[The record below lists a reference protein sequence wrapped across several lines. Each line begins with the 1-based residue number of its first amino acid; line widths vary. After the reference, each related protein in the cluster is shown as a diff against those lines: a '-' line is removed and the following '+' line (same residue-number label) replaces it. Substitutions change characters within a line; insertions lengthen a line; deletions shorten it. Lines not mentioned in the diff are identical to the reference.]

1 MERRRE
7 ARIRTDKPVEL
18 TVLGTDAA
26 SGPAQAIE
34 FSGHGLRLVIDRP
47 IPVNAPVKVEG
58 DDWMMLG
65 EVCYCRQ
72 EGIHFVAGLKID
84 QTLDNLQEL
93 DELNRNLLGTPQG
106 IRQQAQAEHIEP
118 STEEKTVLVR
128 H

>member
-18 TVLGTDAA
+18 TVLGSEES

-34 FSGHGLRLVIDRP
+34 FSGHGLQLVLHRP
-47 IPVNAPVKVEG
+47 IPINAAVKVEG

-65 EVCYCRQ
+65 EVCYCRP

-93 DELNRNLLGTPQG
+93 EELNKNLL
-106 IRQQAQAEHIEP
+106 
-118 STEEKTVLVR
+118 STQSERSDARMEEKAAVSR
-128 H
+128 R

>member
-18 TVLGTDAA
+18 TVLGSAEA

-34 FSGHGLRLVIDRP
+34 FSGSGLQLVLHRP
-47 IPVNAPVKVEG
+47 VPVNAAVKVEG
-58 DDWMMLG
+58 EDWIMLG

-84 QTLDNLQEL
+84 QTLENL
-93 DELNRNLLGTPQG
+93 DELSRLNDHLLN
-106 IRQQAQAEHIEP
+106 AEQRPEHVEA
-118 STEEKTVLVR
+118 STEEKKVLAR
-128 H
+128 GLA

>member
-18 TVLGTDAA
+18 TVLGHDDA

-34 FSGHGLRLVIDRP
+34 FSGQGLQLVLHRP
-47 IPVNAPVKVEG
+47 IPVSAAVKVEG

-65 EVCYCRQ
+65 EVCYCRP

-84 QTLDNLQEL
+84 QTLENLQEL
-93 DELNRNLLGTPQG
+93 AELNKNLLSTQP
-106 IRQQAQAEHIEP
+106 RASRTEP
-118 STEEKTVLVR
+118 STEEKTVLVQR
-128 H
+128 

>member
-18 TVLGTDAA
+18 TVLGNDEA

-34 FSGHGLRLVIDRP
+34 FSGHGLQVVLHRP
-47 IPVNAPVKVEG
+47 IPVNAAIKVEG

-72 EGIHFVAGLKID
+72 EGIHFAAGLKID
-84 QTLDNLQEL
+84 QTLENLQEL
-93 DELNRNLLGTPQG
+93 ADLNAHLLQ
-106 IRQQAQAEHIEP
+106 
-118 STEEKTVLVR
+118 TESKREDVEADTERSNVAAR
-128 H
+128 R

>member
-7 ARIRTDKPVEL
+7 ARIRTDKQVEL
-18 TVLGTDAA
+18 TVLGNDKA

-34 FSGHGLRLVIDRP
+34 FSGHGLQLVVHRP
-47 IPVNAPVKVEG
+47 IPVNAAVKVEG

-72 EGIHFVAGLKID
+72 EGIHFVAGVKID
-84 QTLDNLQEL
+84 QALDNVHEL
-93 DELNRNLLGTPQG
+93 DEINKNLLATEQTTELDAPG
-106 IRQQAQAEHIEP
+106 
-118 STEEKTVLVR
+118 TEEKIVLVQ

>member
-18 TVLGTDAA
+18 TVLGSAEA

-34 FSGHGLRLVIDRP
+34 FSGHGLQVVLHRP
-47 IPVNAPVKVEG
+47 IPVNAAVKVEG

-84 QTLDNLQEL
+84 QTLENL
-93 DELNRNLLGTPQG
+93 DELSRLNENLLST
-106 IRQQAQAEHIEP
+106 QQKPTEP
-118 STEEKTVLVR
+118 STEEKTVGVR
-128 H
+128 L

>member
-18 TVLGTDAA
+18 TVLGSEEA

-34 FSGHGLRLVIDRP
+34 FSGHGLQLVLHRP
-47 IPVNAPVKVEG
+47 IPVNAAVKVEG

-93 DELNRNLLGTPQG
+93 AELNQNLLSTE
-106 IRQQAQAEHIEP
+106 RKTERTAEP
-118 STEEKTVLVR
+118 STEEKIVLVR
-128 H
+128 N

>member
-18 TVLGTDAA
+18 TVLGNEES

-34 FSGHGLRLVIDRP
+34 FSGHGLQLVIHRP
-47 IPVNAPVKVEG
+47 IPVNAAVKVEG

-72 EGIHFVAGLKID
+72 EGIHFVAGLKIE
-84 QTLDNLQEL
+84 QTLENLQQL
-93 DELNRNLLGTPQG
+93 AELNKNLLS
-106 IRQQAQAEHIEP
+106 AERPAARTEP

-128 H
+128 N

>member
-18 TVLGTDAA
+18 TVLGSDEA

-34 FSGHGLRLVIDRP
+34 FSGHGLQLVLHRP
-47 IPVNAPVKVEG
+47 IPVNAAVKVEG

-84 QTLDNLQEL
+84 QTLENLEEL
-93 DELNRNLLGTPQG
+93 AELNKNLVGSERKTE
-106 IRQQAQAEHIEP
+106 RTEP
-118 STEEKTVLVR
+118 STEEKIVLVR
-128 H
+128 N

>member
-18 TVLGTDAA
+18 TVLGAEEA

-34 FSGHGLRLVIDRP
+34 FSGHGLQLVLHRP
-47 IPVNAPVKVEG
+47 VPVNAAVKVEG
-58 DDWMMLG
+58 DDWLMLG

-93 DELNRNLLGTPQG
+93 NDLNNSLMSTS
-106 IRQQAQAEHIEP
+106 AEPGRIE
-118 STEEKTVLVR
+118 SGTEEKTVLAR

>member
-18 TVLGTDAA
+18 TVLGTDEA

-34 FSGHGLRLVIDRP
+34 FSGHGLRLVIHRP

-93 DELNRNLLGTPQG
+93 DELNRNLLGAPQE
-106 IRQQAQAEHIEP
+106 IPQQAEHIEP
-118 STEEKTVLVR
+118 STEEKTVPVR
-128 H
+128 L